1 MADTGRLR
9 RLADHPD
16 EVEAALEEWAHERRH
31 ALLRTRA
38 ARLALQRAAL
48 LVREVDGGRTLAQ
61 LALRQPPAATYPR
74 WGSVR
79 GARAALADGMLTRQH
94 VVHALR
100 LVRTRARAS
109 LRDQDVTLAGMSF
122 LGRRVE
128 LTAPRGAGRITVG
141 PWSWIGDDVSLR
153 SHAGRVTLGAKVIV
167 GGRTSVNSYLDVS
180 IGDGALLA
188 DVSTSPPALAE
199 EIAGAFEPRLLVA
212 DCPLSGG
219 PVGAEAGT
227 LSSMIGGSDEA
238 HARLAPLAETW
249 SGFVV
254 HTGGHGTGQAAKL
267 CNNLLAGT
275 HMAALCLSL
284 QLARRAGLDDT
295 TLFDILSRS
304 TGDSRVMRARY
315 PAPGV
320 DDAHPANRDFEALA
334 RVDGRLRLMAVA
346 AAP

>member
-1 MADTGRLR
+1 MTRVAFVGVGTMGRHLVR
-9 RLADHPD
+9 HL
-16 EVEAALEEWAHERRH
+16 VEAGHDVRAFDPVPDAMTYAASVGADASASSAADAARDAEV
-31 ALLRTRA
+31 ALLS
-38 ARLALQRAAL
+38 LPSPS
-48 LVREVDGGRTLAQ
+48 LVREVAFEVGE
-61 LALRQPPAATYPR
+61 ALP
-74 WGSVR
+74 
-79 GARAALADGMLTRQH
+79 
-94 VVHALR
+94 
-100 LVRTRARAS
+100 
-109 LRDQDVTLAGMSF
+109 
-122 LGRRVE
+122 
-128 LTAPRGAGRITVG
+128 
-141 PWSWIGDDVSLR
+141 
-153 SHAGRVTLGAKVIV
+153 
-167 GGRTSVNSYLDVS
+167 
-180 IGDGALLA
+180 DGALLA

-199 EIAGAFEPRLLVA
+199 ELASAFEPRLVVA

-267 CNNLLAGT
+267 CNNMLAGT

-320 DDAHPANRDFEALA
+320 DDAHPANRDFEALFTLDLMTKDMELSEEFA
-334 RVDGRLRLMAVA
+334 RSAGLDTSLLESVNAIYHEAQEAGLGQLDYSGLVKLVRTLGDD
-346 AAP
+346 